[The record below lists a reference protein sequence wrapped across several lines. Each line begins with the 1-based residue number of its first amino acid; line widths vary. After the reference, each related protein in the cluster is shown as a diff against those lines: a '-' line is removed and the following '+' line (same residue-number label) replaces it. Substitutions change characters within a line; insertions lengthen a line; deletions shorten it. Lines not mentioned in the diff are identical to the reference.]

1 MLNGQDTG
9 AKSERRG
16 KPRISTPFRAMVRG
30 INISGERFEFATQL
44 DNVSATGAYLQV
56 SERVNQYSKLDLFI
70 ELSESENAPGPSV
83 EAEGVVLRSEPK
95 SNGFFGL
102 AVVFT
107 RHRFTKR
114 KAS

>member
-1 MLNGQDTG
+1 MVNGVYTG
-9 AKSERRG
+9 ANAERRS

-30 INISGERFEFATQL
+30 LSTTGERFEFETLL
-44 DNVSATGAYLQV
+44 DNVSASGAYLQV
-56 SERVNQYSKLDLFI
+56 SECVSQYSKLYLFI
-70 ELSESENAPGPSV
+70 ELSESENVPGPSI

-114 KAS
+114 RVS